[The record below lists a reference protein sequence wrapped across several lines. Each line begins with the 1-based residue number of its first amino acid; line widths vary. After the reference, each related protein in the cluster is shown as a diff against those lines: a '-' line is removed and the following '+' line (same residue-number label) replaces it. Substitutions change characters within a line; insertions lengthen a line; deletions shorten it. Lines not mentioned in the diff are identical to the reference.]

1 MNGSKYAVS
10 QTVLYLGLSNGLTSM
25 SQRPIKKKDAISAHL
40 NVKLTEP
47 VCQESGGRKMR

>member
-10 QTVLYLGLSNGLTSM
+10 RTCTHLGLSHLLTPM

>member
-10 QTVLYLGLSNGLTSM
+10 RTCTHLGLSHLLTPM

-40 NVKLTEP
+40 NVKLTEH

>member
-10 QTVLYLGLSNGLTSM
+10 QRVLYLGLSNGLTSM